1 LWGHCFPPLSESYTG
16 PAGKVLQSGV
26 GGKPRASSPDS
37 SLLAALCLP
46 GLQADSDFTA
56 WQGRTVCTAL
66 MLSSR
71 LGSPLVKRVSWST
84 DSGRAEPAPRAP
96 EA

>member
-1 LWGHCFPPLSESYTG
+1 MR
-16 PAGKVLQSGV
+16 SGV
-26 GGKPRASSPDS
+26 GGKPRAISPDG

-66 MLSSR
+66 MLSSQ
-71 LGSPLVKRVSWST
+71 LGSTLTKRASWST
-84 DSGRAEPAPRAP
+84 DGGKAEPAPHTP
-96 EA
+96 EAQNGLKVLFTLILAFHPI